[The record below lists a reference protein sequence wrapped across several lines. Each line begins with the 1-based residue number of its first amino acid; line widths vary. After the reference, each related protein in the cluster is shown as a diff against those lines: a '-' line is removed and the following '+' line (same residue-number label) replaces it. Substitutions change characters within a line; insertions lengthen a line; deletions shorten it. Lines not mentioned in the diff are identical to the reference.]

1 MNACSW
7 KPSTVTLA
15 DGRQVLSDSEEWR
28 AECEAMHFLS
38 KGIAQRTEILAALRQ
53 KRGDA
58 SAEAVQAAMNA
69 CEPAYV
75 LSLPNKAQRNGYLD
89 DVARQY
95 GQHAADWLKS
105 RATDLHKARAKSTGA
120 APAQ

>member
-7 KPSTVTLA
+7 VAPMVTLV
-15 DGRQVLSDSEEWR
+15 DGSQVASDSEAWR
-28 AECEAMHFLS
+28 AQCEAMHYLAKGPS
-38 KGIAQRTEILAALRQ
+38 KRPEILAGLRQ

-75 LSLPNKAQRNGYLD
+75 LSLPNKAQRNGYVD
-89 DVARQY
+89 DVARQF
-95 GQHAADWLKS
+95 GQNTADRLKA
-105 RATDLHKARAKSTGA
+105 RAMELHKARAASAGA
-120 APAQ
+120 AAAE